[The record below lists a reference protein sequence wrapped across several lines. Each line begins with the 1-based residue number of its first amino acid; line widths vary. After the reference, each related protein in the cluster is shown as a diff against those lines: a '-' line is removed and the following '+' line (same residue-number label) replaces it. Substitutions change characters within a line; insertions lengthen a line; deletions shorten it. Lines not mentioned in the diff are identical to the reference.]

1 MKAAQRMFFFLV
13 MTVVLVAAASPASA
27 SSIQSE
33 VLYYVNVERV
43 NAGLQPVVLD
53 GNMMAGASIRAKE
66 AQVSFAHQRPD
77 GSDVKSVMNGNC
89 GWFGENLAVSQ
100 ANNAQRIV
108 KAWMGSPTHRAN
120 ILNRHYVR
128 MGVDCTKGS
137 DGHYYWSL
145 LFAGA

>member
-1 MKAAQRMFFFLV
+1 MFFFLV

-27 SSIQSE
+27 ASIQAE
-33 VLYYVNVERV
+33 VLHYVNVERV
-43 NAGLQPVVLD
+43 NAGLQPLAFD
-53 GNMMAGASIRAKE
+53 AQLNLGAAVRAKE
-66 AQVSFAHQRPD
+66 IQLSFAHQRPD
-77 GSDVKSVMNGNC
+77 GRDVKSVMEENC

-100 ANNAQRIV
+100 ASDAQRIV

-120 ILNRHYVR
+120 ILGRHYVR
-128 MGVDCTKGS
+128 MGVECERGA

>member
-13 MTVVLVAAASPASA
+13 MTVFLVAAASTASA

-43 NAGLQPVVLD
+43 NAGLQPVAFDSSL
-53 GNMMAGASIRAKE
+53 NLGAAVRAKE
-66 AQVSFAHQRPD
+66 IQVSFAHQRPD
-77 GSDVKSVMNGNC
+77 GRDVKSVIEGSC

-100 ANNAQRIV
+100 ANDAQRIV

-128 MGVDCTKGS
+128 MGVECERGA

-145 LFAGA
+145 LFAGV

>member
-13 MTVVLVAAASPASA
+13 MAVVLVAVASPVSA

-77 GSDVKSVMNGNC
+77 GSDVKSVINGNC
-89 GWFGENLAVSQ
+89 GW
-100 ANNAQRIV
+100 
-108 KAWMGSPTHRAN
+108 
-120 ILNRHYVR
+120 
-128 MGVDCTKGS
+128 
-137 DGHYYWSL
+137 
-145 LFAGA
+145 